1 MSFSSHWEL
10 LLGVNVITRVPVGC
24 FTPRCTASAAADEP
38 SCLSAWICP
47 YSSRVG
53 IVAGVRAELCM
64 PVCAFLAPFGSRVV
78 AFPGHF
84 WSVHRT
90 LTDLSL
96 CLHYQHGLKQ
106 VFFLQDVRV
115 RRVSKLLYTACC
127 NSLPPPPRFFKKKLF
142 IFLGCTE
149 LPVVL
154 IRVSYFRGL
163 KYSTLAKWCLSI
175 SYGFS
180 PPGPTTDFAGAS
192 DPFVPC
198 WIPDS
203 LTSQPS
209 LYVILKF

>member
-1 MSFSSHWEL
+1 MTKGNSQVGFIHVDELWLHSRLVCCLSCWQDQGCYSWRWKSRLLWMELKENSLGRGIMSFSSHWEL

-24 FTPRCTASAAADEP
+24 FTPRCTASAAEDEP

-127 NSLPPPPRFFKKKLF
+127 NSLPPPTPFFKKK
-142 IFLGCTE
+142 I
-149 LPVVL
+149 
-154 IRVSYFRGL
+154 IYFPWMHW
-163 KYSTLAKWCLSI
+163 A
-175 SYGFS
+175 
-180 PPGPTTDFAGAS
+180 AS
-192 DPFVPC
+192 C
-198 WIPDS
+198 AN
-203 LTSQPS
+203 
-209 LYVILKF
+209 